1 MADPVEIR
9 VGMRV
14 RLPERNCNGTVR
26 FVGNTA
32 FAPGKWV
39 GVELDEKL
47 GKNDGSVKDKR
58 YFECQPEYGVF
69 VRATALQPLDSGP
82 APAPAAAAA
91 TPPAPTPAAPAAPV
105 VVAVASPPPPPAAPA
120 PVPVSEPVAPD
131 AAAPAPAPAAA
142 VPPPDESAGAA
153 PAALDF
159 ASAGQPP
166 VPYKVHEDLKTRF
179 KFLEAKRLED
189 REKLKELDRLRSEVQ
204 MVRAAQKPGIQHA
217 NERMLTSL
225 HPLVRPPSNAPS
237 SSRWADRSRTKS
249 SRTCSGSSRKSARSL
264 ATTRPST
271 RRPRRRAPSWPSLL
285 RCSHSVR
292 SSRKRGGPHGWPRR

>member
-1 MADPVEIR
+1 VRPRRTQIGIATLQLLARHQRQKVHATMADPVEIR

-39 GVELDEKL
+39 GVELDEKF

-82 APAPAAAAA
+82 APGPAAAAA
-91 TPPAPTPAAPAAPV
+91 MPPAPVPTAAAVPV
-105 VVAVASPPPPPAAPA
+105 VVATASPPPAAAPT
-120 PVPVSEPVAPD
+120 PVPVSEPVPSEAPEVPAPAST
-131 AAAPAPAPAAA
+131 AAAPS
-142 VPPPDESAGAA
+142 DESAGAA

-179 KFLEAKRLED
+179 KFLEAKRLDD
-189 REKLKELDRLRSEVQ
+189 REKLKELDKLRSEVQ
-204 MVRAAQKPGIQHA
+204 MVRAA
-217 NERMLTSL
+217 SL
-225 HPLVRPPSNAPS
+225 WEFSEQAS
-237 SSRWADRSRTKS
+237 EY
-249 SRTCSGSSRKSARSL
+249 
-264 ATTRPST
+264 
-271 RRPRRRAPSWPSLL
+271 
-285 RCSHSVR
+285 
-292 SSRKRGGPHGWPRR
+292 